1 MSDVERKPPES
12 SEKDRAAGQRHGGSR
27 SRQALWMCMVLTALV
42 GIGVGLIS
50 LARSDAPERPR
61 RRVDLHEPNSIDRT
75 SSPDPRAPLRV
86 AIAPVIS
93 PEQSLRM
100 YQTFAEYL
108 ARRMDRQPIVL
119 QRQSYVETNEL
130 LRNRRC
136 DVAFVCTYA
145 YLRAEKEF
153 GLQAIAVPRIRGQ
166 ITYHSFIL
174 VPSTSAAASL
184 IDLRGRRF
192 GSADLLSNS
201 GWLYP
206 AVWLLE
212 KNENVDRFFGEHV
225 ITGSHD
231 RSVEAVAHRRIDG
244 AAVDSLV
251 YEEMVARDP
260 SLAEKVRNIQTSPP
274 FGMPPLVVHPQIDP
288 TLRESLVAVLLKIHE
303 DPEGAQILTSL
314 GIERFV
320 APERELYEGVREN
333 VTKWE
338 ARKP

>member
-1 MSDVERKPPES
+1 MRPEDHQ
-12 SEKDRAAGQRHGGSR
+12 DRPGESKVTLPTRTGLTAIVVLLGVAGIAAG
-27 SRQALWMCMVLTALV
+27 VLL
-42 GIGVGLIS
+42 
-50 LARSDAPERPR
+50 LARSSTPDQPR
-61 RRVDLHEPNSIDRT
+61 RWVDLQEPDRAGEAVP
-75 SSPDPRAPLRV
+75 SPKKEPLRI

-93 PEQSLRM
+93 PEQSLRT

-108 ARRMDRQPIVL
+108 ARRMDRKPIVL

-174 VPSTSAAASL
+174 VPSTSSAASL
-184 IDLRGRRF
+184 MDLRGRRF

-212 KNENVDRFFGEHV
+212 KNENVDHFFGEHV

-231 RSVEAVAHRRIDG
+231 RSVDAVALRRIDG

-251 YEEMVARDP
+251 YEEMVAKDA
-260 SLAEKVRNIQTSPP
+260 SLAEKVRIIQKSPP
-274 FGMPPLVVHPQIDP
+274 FGMPPLVVHPEVAP
-288 TLRESLVAVLLKIHE
+288 ALREALVAVLLKIHV
-303 DPEGAQILTSL
+303 DPEGGRILTSL
-314 GIERFV
+314 GIEQFV
-320 APERELYEGVREN
+320 APGRELYDGVREN
-333 VTKWE
+333 VAKWE
-338 ARKP
+338 ARKH